1 MLHRGPVVIT
11 TLEEDFK
18 KIGIMTDA
26 KKPKAEDDDSDADD
40 KGGEE
45 KGKKEMPDFIKK
57 KMAAK
62 EAKEKEEAKK
72 AAAVESDDEDEDDDD
87 EGDDADESVEGEDGD
102 EMDEAR
108 IAKRVAKGTRG
119 KLVRTK
125 KTPPSL
131 KAKAKRLYKRLKHKI
146 KMAFKKKMRK
156 PMNRKRAKILRKKSQ
171 KRRGEGTETI
181 ANLIEDVQG
190 IIGSLDFNS
199 TDAVKSFANIAI
211 ISDMLS
217 TTFNEWSGDLNEAA
231 LEEGDEE
238 FIANLTGYSE
248 SLADLAEAAAE
259 IATALKDGDMVEGGV
274 EALEA
279 IFKEYM
285 SDMLEGMDSYNEM
298 AEAKTLRG
306 AKGDVGESDDDD
318 ADDAE
323 GDSDK
328 EEDDDEDEDDAEE
341 AKRPSKR

>member
-62 EAKEKEEAKK
+62 EAKEKEEAEKVQ
-72 AAAVESDDEDEDDDD
+72 ATESDDEDEDDD
-87 EGDDADESVEGEDGD
+87 EGDDAEESVEGEDGD
-102 EMDEAR
+102 GMDEARR

-131 KAKAKRLYKRLKHKI
+131 KAKAKRMYKRLKHKI

-156 PMNRKRAKILRKKSQ
+156 PMARKRAKLLRKKSQ
-171 KRRGEGTETI
+171 KRRGEGAETI

-211 ISDMLS
+211 ISDMLAS
-217 TTFNEWSGDLNEAA
+217 TFNEWSGDLNEAA

-238 FIANLTGYSE
+238 FIANLTDYSE

-318 ADDAE
+318 ADDEE
-323 GDSDK
+323 GD
-328 EEDDDEDEDDAEE
+328 EDEDEGEDDAEE